1 MTTRRISAAE
11 ARSLRDGREAKGR
24 WRAGTVEAEG
34 KVWAHDPDALGGPS
48 VGEVCIFSA
57 NLHLP
62 HTGNRRLA
70 AAAPELCDEVIA
82 LHEEVAELRA
92 AVRALSNA
100 EDAYDRARD
109 SYERARLDGDVCAA
123 KVALQC
129 LAGVTR

>member
-1 MTTRRISAAE
+1 MTTRRISADE
-11 ARSLRDGREAKGR
+11 AKALRDGREATGR

-34 KVWAHDPDALGGPS
+34 KVWASNPDALGGPS
-48 VGEVCIFSA
+48 VGEVCIFNA
-57 NLHLP
+57 NLHRP

-92 AVRALSNA
+92 VVRALSDA

-109 SYERARLDGDVCAA
+109 SHERARLDGDIAAA
-123 KVALQC
+123 KAALQL